1 MLLETA
7 YCPPVEYFALLA
19 RDFVPGFP
27 AGDDCVPARAQ
38 IEAFEHYEKQSWR
51 NRCLILGA
59 NGIERLQVP
68 VVHGEDRRIGAVRIE
83 YATPWTVR
91 TERAL
96 DAAYQSAPYYEHYR
110 DDLFALYERQP
121 ETLLELNLAL
131 TRFFLAKT
139 GVACELSL
147 TERYDTPGSVP
158 DDWRGIL
165 HPKRPNTVLRDLGLE
180 RPYYQVFAGK
190 FGFTPG
196 LSILDLLFNEGPDSL
211 LYIKRTQLR

>member
-19 RDFVPGFP
+19 RDFVLGLP
-27 AGDDCVPARAQ
+27 AGDDCIPSRVE
-38 IEAFEHYEKQSWR
+38 IEACEHYEKQSWR

-59 NGIERLQVP
+59 NGVEMLQVP
-68 VVHGEDRRIGAVRIE
+68 VVHGPDRRIGAVRIE
-83 YATPWTVR
+83 YATPWVIR
-91 TERAL
+91 TQRAL
-96 DAAYQSAPYYEHYR
+96 DTAYQTAPYYEHYR
-110 DDLFALYERQP
+110 DDLFAILDSGE
-121 ETLLELNLAL
+121 ETLLGLNLAL

-147 TERYDTPGSVP
+147 TSDYAPAGSVP
-158 DDWRGIL
+158 DDWRGVL
-165 HPKRPNTVLRDLGLE
+165 HPKRPNTILRDLGLA
-180 RPYYQVFAGK
+180 RPYYQVFAAK

-211 LYIKRTQLR
+211 LYIKRTLR